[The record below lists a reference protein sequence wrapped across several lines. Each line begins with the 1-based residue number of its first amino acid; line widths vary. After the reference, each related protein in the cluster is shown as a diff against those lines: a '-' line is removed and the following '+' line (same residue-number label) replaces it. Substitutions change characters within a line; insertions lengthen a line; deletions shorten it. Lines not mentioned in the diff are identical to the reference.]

1 MLFRSMKVAMT
12 LTGAKSIN
20 EITQDSLV
28 QGLGKELPAAL
39 APMAKGNA
47 A

>member
-1 MLFRSMKVAMT
+1 
-12 LTGAKSIN
+12 
-20 EITQDSLV
+20 DSLV
-28 QGLGKELPAAL
+28 QGLGKELPTAL